1 MRNVLPKLTG
11 RERGKPSADERDIN
25 KKVRAEVKK
34 RNLQSVDVESAM
46 KSSLETAKTREKNAI
61 EEIDLRIRQ
70 SEEAGKRVE
79 REKGIKFVPDQELLD
94 LKKERAQRMAEFD
107 ATWPKPKATYEQKV
121 EAAEKVYDRQISD
134 LKKKIASGE
143 ILEQTRPKEE
153 LHSERLEAQRAELES
168 LQAERTALRHSD
180 YAYRNQMEQKKIA
193 RRMQDIKEQISKQ
206 QATKPSARMADVPT
220 EEQAALLR
228 EYDGLKKQMKDSDWY
243 IAQKNIA
250 TFNKEYAR
258 LANVNA
264 KLKKQ
269 IAEGDFEPKFRK
281 PPLEDE
287 VTRQLRLEGEDLKQQ
302 REDMRRK
309 HRMENRT
316 PMEKLIDNAIGW
328 KRFSVLGHVGTLG
341 KLVSFGAES
350 LAARP
355 LESAASSVLR
365 RIPALSKIAE
375 KDPMSQSIGVKEE
388 INAIWDGITKG
399 RKEFVNTLK
408 GKKSEIDLK
417 YGDKKIEQ
425 DAGWMAWPG
434 YLHAA
439 LKGPIKQ
446 AAFESGYKKALQS
459 MANRDMDIHDPA
471 VQHAAGVAAYE
482 MMAKPA
488 IMMENN
494 AVTQFYNAIISQA
507 RASKSPVIRGFGYTA
522 QELLPITKIPNNYIK
537 QAVDYSLGLVTGGLK
552 VAKALHGGID
562 NLDPHDA
569 NIIMKQM
576 SRGSIGGIALAL
588 GIMFPDAFGGYHIR
602 GVKKDDDN
610 PDDGGL
616 KIFGAK
622 VPKFFLHHPIF
633 VPAQI
638 GATIRKWWD
647 MSVDADSSLADKS
660 DAIRKGLAY
669 ATVGLLEESPF
680 FPVHNSI
687 GKLVDPDRH
696 GSFTGEIV
704 AGNIPG
710 FIQDFAKYTDR
721 DEEGN
726 VIKRKREG
734 LIDELANVTP
744 FWRKTLE
751 EK

>member
-1 MRNVLPKLTG
+1 
-11 RERGKPSADERDIN
+11 
-25 KKVRAEVKK
+25 
-34 RNLQSVDVESAM
+34 
-46 KSSLETAKTREKNAI
+46 
-61 EEIDLRIRQ
+61 
-70 SEEAGKRVE
+70 
-79 REKGIKFVPDQELLD
+79 
-94 LKKERAQRMAEFD
+94 
-107 ATWPKPKATYEQKV
+107 
-121 EAAEKVYDRQISD
+121 
-134 LKKKIASGE
+134 
-143 ILEQTRPKEE
+143 
-153 LHSERLEAQRAELES
+153 
-168 LQAERTALRHSD
+168 
-180 YAYRNQMEQKKIA
+180 
-193 RRMQDIKEQISKQ
+193 
-206 QATKPSARMADVPT
+206 
-220 EEQAALLR
+220 
-228 EYDGLKKQMKDSDWY
+228 MKDSDWY
-243 IAQKNIA
+243 TAQKNIA
-250 TFNKEYAR
+250 AFNQEYAR

-264 KLKKQ
+264 KLRKQ
-269 IAEGDFEPKFRK
+269 VAEGDFEPKFRK

-287 VTRQLRLEGEDLKQQ
+287 VTRQLRLDGEVLKQQ

-309 HRMENRT
+309 HRLENRT
-316 PMEKLIDNAIGW
+316 PMEKLIDNAVGW
-328 KRFSVLGHVGTLG
+328 KRFSVLGHIGTLG

-355 LESAASSVLR
+355 LEAAASSVLR
-365 RIPALSKIAE
+365 RIPAISKIAE

-388 INAIWDGITKG
+388 INAIWDGLTKG

-408 GKKSEIDLK
+408 GNKAEIDLK

-439 LKGPIKQ
+439 IKNPIKQ

-494 AVTQFYNAIISQA
+494 AVTQFYNAMVSQA
-507 RASKSPVIRGFGYTA
+507 RASKSPVVRSFGYAA

-537 QAVDYSLGLVTGGLK
+537 QALDYSFGLVTGGAK
-552 VAKALHGGID
+552 VAKALHEGID
-562 NLDPHDA
+562 KLEPHDA
-569 NIIMKQM
+569 NIIMRQM
-576 SRGSIGGIALAL
+576 ARGSIGGIMLAL
-588 GIMFPDAFGGYHIR
+588 GVIFPDAFGGYHIR
-602 GVKKDDDN
+602 GVQKDDDN

-616 KIFGAK
+616 KIFGKK

-638 GATIRKWWD
+638 GATIKKWWD
-647 MSVDADSSLADKS
+647 MSVDSDSSLLDKS
-660 DAIRKGLAY
+660 DAVRKGLAY
-669 ATVGLLEESPF
+669 ASVGLLEESPF

-726 VIKRKREG
+726 MIKRKREG
-734 LIDELANVTP
+734 LIDELANATP